1 MSLPSSQWF
10 KTPCKLLEI
19 PFRVPIFVNL
29 SPKLRLLTQCQ
40 ARPCATR
47 VDFTSSYTENHDP
60 TRGEEMLRRHV
71 SEKQKT
77 KPRKVFSF
85 NLNMCQIF
93 VSCDVNK
100 YC

>member
-1 MSLPSSQWF
+1 MVNFFSLLRGGKERAVRIVKPPQQHCGDEIKMANPS
-10 KTPCKLLEI
+10 
-19 PFRVPIFVNL
+19 
-29 SPKLRLLTQCQ
+29 
-40 ARPCATR
+40 AMR
-47 VDFTSSYTENHDP
+47 VDFTSNYTENHDP